1 MTPSLTH
8 SIVLGL
14 LALAPLADA
23 NVARA
28 TAPNLLVQEAKPD
41 RYVRSSSAAK
51 LTNVADPKG
60 VAVASVPAGTLLAVY
75 GEQAGWLSVEPP
87 QGLNVWVF
95 GRFLRGTA
103 QSGVAEVT
111 GDGVRMRPKPSSTV
125 DSFPLEQQLHEGDR
139 VRVLARHEPTK
150 PLVDDW
156 VQIVTP
162 PGVRGWIRA
171 TETAPIESGL
181 DTRSA
186 WMDAVKKSTAAV
198 ALIDLKSGGSV
209 GAGNAG
215 VTAGS
220 AGVSTGSAGAPAG
233 SAGAPAGSAG
243 AAAGGANGTPAN
255 PDAAPAQNA
264 WETAERAY
272 ETAKSAGSAEWKSVR
287 AQFERY
293 IAANPTGAHTST
305 AQLRLEQISYHEEI
319 ARLKSDAAL
328 QESQRQKLLTDAQ
341 AQLEEASLAQ
351 DPLWGRFQARGWLRQ
366 DEEVPGRFYVQWAGR
381 TASEVTCASGRYDLA
396 MFAGAEIGVQ
406 GAMTRSAGSVD
417 RPMRIDATRIEIL
430 SAPTGR

>member
-198 ALIDLKSGGSV
+198 ALFDLKSG
-209 GAGNAG
+209 AG
-215 VTAGS
+215 VAGGS
-220 AGVSTGSAGAPAG
+220 ATAPTSGATAQVSATNGGPAK
-233 SAGAPAGSAG
+233 
-243 AAAGGANGTPAN
+243 
-255 PDAAPAQNA
+255 PDAAPAQGA
-264 WETAERAY
+264 WETAELAY
-272 ETAKSAGSAEWKSVR
+272 ETAKSAGRADWKSVR
-287 AQFERY
+287 GQFERY

-319 ARLKSDAAL
+319 SRLKSDAAL
-328 QESQRQKLLTDAQ
+328 QETQRQKLLTDAQ

-381 TASEVTCASGRYDLA
+381 TASEVTCGSGRYDLA
-396 MFAGAEIGVQ
+396 LFAGAEIGVQ

-417 RPMRIDATRIEIL
+417 RPMRIDATRIEVL

>member
-1 MTPSLTH
+1 MTPSLTT

-28 TAPNLLVQEAKPD
+28 TTSNSFVQEAKPD

-51 LTNVADPKG
+51 LMNVADAKG
-60 VAVASVPAGTLLAVY
+60 VTVASVPAGTLLAVY
-75 GEQAGWLSVEPP
+75 GEQAGWISVEPP
-87 QGLNVWVF
+87 QGLTVWVF
-95 GRFLRGTA
+95 GRFVRATA
-103 QSGVAEVT
+103 QSGIGEIT
-111 GDGVRMRPKPSSTV
+111 GDGVRMRPKPSATV

-139 VRVLARHEPTK
+139 VRVLARAEPSK

-156 VQIVTP
+156 VQIVSP

-186 WMDAVKKSTAAV
+186 WMDAVKKSTAGV
-198 ALIDLKSGGSV
+198 ALFDLKSGAGVAAGASTAPV
-209 GAGNAG
+209 GA
-215 VTAGS
+215 TS
-220 AGVSTGSAGAPAG
+220 ATGAT
-233 SAGAPAGSAG
+233 G
-243 AAAGGANGTPAN
+243 AAPVK
-255 PDAAPAQNA
+255 PDAAPAQGA
-264 WETAERAY
+264 WETAELAY
-272 ETAKSAGSAEWKSVR
+272 ETAKTSNSADWKSVR
-287 AQFERY
+287 GQFERY
-293 IAANPTGAHTST
+293 IAANPSGAHTST

-319 ARLKSDAAL
+319 ARLRSDAAL
-328 QESQRQKLLTDAQ
+328 QDTQRQKMLTDAQ

-381 TASEVTCASGRYDLA
+381 TASEVTCGSGRYDLNL
-396 MFAGAEIGVQ
+396 FVGAEIGVQ